1 MFKLWN
7 AKAAPLHVDHSGQN
21 SLHNSTAH
29 IALMGKKKTK
39 PSEFNAWVYFGSR
52 RRKGTGTEITACP
65 GLQWNPAVLWGLS
78 PQSSFTAKPV
88 PTAKDFTGPRETLQR
103 LVDLVA
109 TAPAL
114 SAAASLY
121 YLLCYAKSCRG
132 KRRVRLRG
140 DADREERLS
149 RPQGDLLRG
158 DELT

>member
-1 MFKLWN
+1 ME
-7 AKAAPLHVDHSGQN
+7 SC
-21 SLHNSTAH
+21 S
-29 IALMGKKKTK
+29 AL
-39 PSEFNAWVYFGSR
+39 GSQSR
-52 RRKGTGTEITACP
+52 
-65 GLQWNPAVLWGLS
+65 
-78 PQSSFTAKPV
+78 SSFTAKLV
-88 PTAKDFTGPRETLQR
+88 PTTKDFTGPIEELQC